1 LRKSKNWFS
10 DHSRDGGRS
19 GLPGEPLNRGRPK
32 VEVSP
37 AEARLQLDRALR
49 IGDPVLGHLAD
60 GLDDVGDVLS
70 EVLFDLALLAR
81 LHVGGDRLAAF
92 LDHTGDVAGDRF
104 VVDGPQGRSLGR
116 FGNGFVHGVASAQEV
131 ARPAGEC
138 KRFAANQNA
147 VRSPRPIL
155 AASPNYAINSLS
167 LHGFRAR
174 AGRRKMRKAYVI
186 GLAAV
191 ALALGGCSAAQV
203 FEKLPQSVGGLSPDA
218 PKAPDTPYAY
228 PAVHD
233 MPASRELKPLTD
245 AEQLKLENDLLSAR
259 AAQEKAAAEDAQ
271 ANQNP
276 PAPPPPAA
284 KTKKKPPDKAGSA
297 VKP

>member
-1 LRKSKNWFS
+1 
-10 DHSRDGGRS
+10 
-19 GLPGEPLNRGRPK
+19 
-32 VEVSP
+32 
-37 AEARLQLDRALR
+37 
-49 IGDPVLGHLAD
+49 
-60 GLDDVGDVLS
+60 
-70 EVLFDLALLAR
+70 
-81 LHVGGDRLAAF
+81 
-92 LDHTGDVAGDRF
+92 
-104 VVDGPQGRSLGR
+104 
-116 FGNGFVHGVASAQEV
+116 
-131 ARPAGEC
+131 
-138 KRFAANQNA
+138 
-147 VRSPRPIL
+147 
-155 AASPNYAINSLS
+155 
-167 LHGFRAR
+167 
-174 AGRRKMRKAYVI
+174 MRKAYVI

-276 PAPPPPAA
+276 PAPPPPAPPPAA